1 MRSQALLAVL
11 YASGAIAGGGTYIP
25 KDPALAHRAP
35 EKFPWSGLLNN
46 PFMTKPVIW
55 YQIGQIKIWTD
66 TRDVT
71 YVRDGTKFDTYDH
84 PKPDRQAA
92 KARPRNIAAAECTI
106 NIAFGV
112 LSSLA
117 TLGRS
122 RNLARATMPTKLAGT
137 SGGEM
142 MVHCGSC
149 RESARGGQ
157 DWKCVVIRWQ

>member
-71 YVRDGTKFDTYDH
+71 YVRDGTKFDTYDQCLSH
-84 PKPDRQAA
+84 CLKYSVFNKS
-92 KARPRNIAAAECTI
+92 KAR
-106 NIAFGV
+106 
-112 LSSLA
+112 SSGSQGQ
-117 TLGRS
+117 TSEYRGR
-122 RNLARATMPTKLAGT
+122 RM
-137 SGGEM
+137 
-142 MVHCGSC
+142 HH
-149 RESARGGQ
+149 
-157 DWKCVVIRWQ
+157 

>member
-25 KDPALAHRAP
+25 TDPALAHRAP

-71 YVRDGTKFDTYDH
+71 YVRDGTKFDTYDQCLSH
-84 PKPDRQAA
+84 CLKYSVVFNSPIDKPTEQ
-92 KARPRNIAAAECTI
+92 KCNYYCTEYWDQ
-106 NIAFGV
+106 V
-112 LSSLA
+112 KS
-117 TLGRS
+117 T
-122 RNLARATMPTKLAGT
+122 
-137 SGGEM
+137 
-142 MVHCGSC
+142 
-149 RESARGGQ
+149 
-157 DWKCVVIRWQ
+157 